1 MDEISLYTVED
12 FIYKIKKSE
21 KVTILGKV
29 LCSTL
34 QEDPYG
40 YGFFGYL
47 SNTGNENEN
56 NIIRFFIS
64 NQDKNSFKLTKKL
77 KNLEHDK
84 FLYITGT
91 RGTYKGK
98 PQLQNITTIK
108 NFKNN
113 QDTELPIE
121 IKHIGLVTGKSSR
134 AKKDFKNILNT
145 YIPNKISSKTEVSE
159 VDLKSPKE
167 SPTLI
172 ANAIDIYSN
181 KKSIDAICIM
191 RGGGTFLNI
200 FDNSR
205 IIKSILNAQK
215 NGKYIITGLGHAEDF
230 TLSDLFANLSANTP
244 TDAAYKFVM
253 YFKNK
258 AILELKKKLNEV
270 IQSTKI

>member
-1 MDEISLYTVED
+1 MNEISLYTIED
-12 FIYKIKKSE
+12 FIYKIKTSE
-21 KVTILGKV
+21 KVTVLGKA
-29 LCSTL
+29 LCSTC
-34 QEDPYG
+34 QDNPYG

-64 NQDKNSFKLTKKL
+64 NQDKNSSKLIKKI
-77 KNLEHDK
+77 KNLKHDE
-84 FLYITGT
+84 FLYISGK

-98 PQLQNITTIK
+98 PQLQNITIIK
-108 NFKNN
+108 KFKNN
-113 QDTELPIE
+113 QDKELPIE
-121 IKHIGLVTGKSSR
+121 MKHIGLITGKSSK
-134 AKKDFKNILNT
+134 AKKDFENILNA
-145 YIPNKISSKTEVSE
+145 YNPNKILKKVEVLE

-172 ANAIDIYSN
+172 ANAIDIYSS

-205 IIKSILNAQK
+205 IIKAILNAQK

-230 TLSDLFANLSANTP
+230 TLSDLFANLPANTP

-258 AILELKKKLNEV
+258 AISEFKNKLNEV